1 MDLID
6 RKALL
11 EKTKKLESYLVVCKD
26 FFSREDLIKIVNLYC
41 ERWRNIINQE
51 PAYNIAEMCGQLL
64 GKAIED
70 MLKTESLP
78 MNAEE
83 KEE

>member
-51 PAYNIAEMCGQLL
+51 PNYEETRREEMATWWFEQNHYL
-64 GKAIED
+64 
-70 MLKTESLP
+70 
-78 MNAEE
+78 
-83 KEE
+83 